1 MKNKSTVTIK
11 DVAKRAGVAASTVS
25 RVINNK
31 SLISEETR
39 EKIMEAMRELNYFPN
54 SLARN
59 FANGNACAIALAIDA
74 NDNTT
79 FSNVFFNKSVFGIE
93 TVAQNNGYNILIT
106 NGKEEKGGV
115 SSIEKLIL
123 ERKIDGLILPSVMAK
138 RKLIKKLFELDFPFV
153 ILGEPE
159 NFKLESSW
167 VDINNIQGG
176 ELAVNHLIQKGYKRI
191 AFLSS
196 NPKAIFSQNRLAGY
210 KQALTFAG
218 FDVNEKYIASCEET
232 LPAGYNLLKEVF
244 KTSSLP
250 DAVICSDNITAFG
263 VLRAAS
269 EMGISVPREL
279 GVLSFDN
286 YPIAEYTN
294 PPLTVV
300 DVDTY
305 SLGEQAASI
314 LIRKI
319 EREKEVNQQTLISTR
334 IISRESTNLK
344 GELL

>member
-1 MKNKSTVTIK
+1 MKNKSNVTIK
-11 DVAKRAGVAASTVS
+11 DVARKAGVAASTVS

-59 FANGNACAIALAIDA
+59 FANGNACAIGLAIDA

-106 NGKEEKGGV
+106 NGGEEKNGV
-115 SSIEKLIL
+115 TSVEKLIL

-138 RKLIKKLFELDFPFV
+138 KKLIKKLFELDFPFV

-167 VDINNIQGG
+167 VDINNTQGG

-191 AFLSS
+191 AFFSG
-196 NPKAIFSQNRLAGY
+196 NPKAIFSQNRLKGY
-210 KQALTFAG
+210 RQALASAG
-218 FDVNEKYIASCEET
+218 LSVDEKYIVYCEET
-232 LPAGYNLLKEVF
+232 PAAGYNLLKEIF
-244 KTSSLP
+244 KMPQPP
-250 DAVICSDNITAFG
+250 DAVICSDNIMAFG
-263 VLRAAS
+263 VLRAAG
-269 EMGISVPREL
+269 EMGLSVPQKL

-305 SLGEQAASI
+305 SLGEQAAGI
-314 LIRKI
+314 LIKKI
-319 EREKEVNQQTLISTR
+319 GHEKEVNQQTFISTS
-334 IISRESTNLK
+334 IIARESTNLK
-344 GELL
+344 GE